1 MSQVA
6 KSASAF
12 VRAFLAILALELED
26 MVVRL
31 VRPPKLAGV
40 HGYRWTVRLGISVD
54 VKCPASRLAWR
65 ARICPGAEAAKRAL
79 DQIKGLPAGIVDPTN
94 LLLAELVYLERAEKL
109 AHKAVTERLVAV
121 VRSKNASP
129 TWTDVRTVLLDFD
142 RAGLRGLV
150 QDLYTASKD
159 NRAFLHARLGLGHD
173 QLQPFKANISTWICP
188 DLMNNQSVSVSKA
201 KKAIADYKK
210 AIGRPE
216 GMAELSIFY
225 CEEAFGF
232 LESCSMEDES
242 YFAALIRMYGRSL
255 EFVSNLPA
263 AERATYRGRLDKL
276 RSRGSHVGWGVQ
288 DELNSLW
295 YASALDEQQSE

>member
-54 VKCPASRLAWR
+54 VKSF
-65 ARICPGAEAAKRAL
+65 AE
-79 DQIKGLPAGIVDPTN
+79 V
-94 LLLAELVYLERAEKL
+94 VYLERAEKL
-109 AHKAVTERLVAV
+109 AHKTVIERLVAV
-121 VRSKNASP
+121 ARSKNASP
-129 TWTDVRTVLLDFD
+129 TWNDVRAVLLDFD

-173 QLQPFKANISTWICP
+173 QLQPFKACISNWICP
-188 DLMNNQSVSVSKA
+188 DVMNNQPISVSKA

-232 LESCSMEDES
+232 LESCSMEEES

-255 EFVSNLPA
+255 EFVSSLPP
-263 AERATYRGRLDKL
+263 AERATYIERLDKL
-276 RSRGSHVGWGVQ
+276 RSRGRRIGWDWSPAWCRMSSWWRMPLPWRPGSRPSPRWRCGWQ
-288 DELNSLW
+288 RRR
-295 YASALDEQQSE
+295 